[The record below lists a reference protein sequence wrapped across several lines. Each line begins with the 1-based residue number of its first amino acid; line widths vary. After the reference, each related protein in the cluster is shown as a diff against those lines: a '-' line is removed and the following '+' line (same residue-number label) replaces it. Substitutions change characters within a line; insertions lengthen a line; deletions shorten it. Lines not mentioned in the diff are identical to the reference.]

1 MNRTNLFGWVA
12 LVCPFE
18 QWVLAIQVRRL
29 FNNKV
34 LLGLDVERT
43 HTLLAKSFHWSFIL
57 LYVYGIFK
65 QVNNLEDLEDT
76 NLLLFEIVFATVFLV
91 IVILRY
97 SYMSRFK
104 TFLGSQEPVHIVH
117 YYFARTVHK
126 AMYACFILLPLT
138 GLVIAG
144 LYNQGYTVNA
154 TPDEE
159 QTVIDLVLDLHG
171 AVANLS
177 YMLILLHIAAAIY
190 SRIKGEGVWS
200 SMVPILKEDKPTK
213 NKIVNKMALLE
224 GQFYDKVQALLT
236 RKKK

>member
-1 MNRTNLFGWVA
+1 LR
-12 LVCPFE
+12 LVV
-18 QWVLAIQVRRL
+18 QKA
-29 FNNKV
+29 
-34 LLGLDVERT
+34 
-43 HTLLAKSFHWSFIL
+43 HTLLAKSIHWSFIL

-76 NLLLFEIVFATVFLV
+76 NLLLFEIIFATVFLV

-104 TFLGSQEPVHIVH
+104 TFLGSREPVHIVH

-126 AMYACFILLPLT
+126 AMYACFIILPLT
-138 GLVIAG
+138 GLMIAG
-144 LYNQGYTVNA
+144 LYSQGYTVNA

-159 QTVIDLVLDLHG
+159 QTVIDVVLDLHG

-177 YMLILLHIAAAIY
+177 YMLIFLHIGAAIY

-200 SMVPILKEDKPTK
+200 SMVPILKEDKPTE
-213 NKIVNKMALLE
+213 NEIVNKIASLE
-224 GQFYDKVQALLT
+224 EQFYDKAQALFT
-236 RKKK
+236 WKKK

>member
-1 MNRTNLFGWVA
+1 MR
-12 LVCPFE
+12 LVV
-18 QWVLAIQVRRL
+18 QKA
-29 FNNKV
+29 
-34 LLGLDVERT
+34 
-43 HTLLAKSFHWSFIL
+43 HTLLAKSIHWSFIL

-76 NLLLFEIVFATVFLV
+76 NLLLFEIIFATVFLV

-104 TFLGSQEPVHIVH
+104 TFLGSREPVHIVH

-126 AMYACFILLPLT
+126 AMYACFIILPLT
-138 GLVIAG
+138 GLMIAG
-144 LYNQGYTVNA
+144 LYSQGYTVNA

-159 QTVIDLVLDLHG
+159 QTVIDVVLDLHG

-177 YMLILLHIAAAIY
+177 YMLIFLHIGAAIY

-200 SMVPILKEDKPTK
+200 SMVPILKEDKPTE
-213 NKIVNKMALLE
+213 NEIVNKIASLE
-224 GQFYDKVQALLT
+224 EQFYDKAQALFT
-236 RKKK
+236 WKKK